1 MAERRDVIKTREAID
16 KAYYKLLF
24 KRKEKIT
31 VQAILEEANISR
43 GTFYKYYSDI
53 PELAEHVEN
62 MVISKVKGIL
72 TSYCMDN
79 IIENPRKNIEA
90 ILGILE
96 HNREEIKVV
105 LSGIDGAQ
113 SVARVK
119 ELLISVLIEQKL
131 GNIGKDKALLID
143 SCVAA
148 VVFDVYAKWLISD
161 SSVTW
166 DEMLDLIS
174 SFLSGGLAKVL

>member
-1 MAERRDVIKTREAID
+1 M
-16 KAYYKLLF
+16 
-24 KRKEKIT
+24 
-31 VQAILEEANISR
+31 EEANISR

-53 PELAEHVEN
+53 PELAEHVES
-62 MVISKVKGIL
+62 MVINRVKGIL

-79 IIENPRKNIEA
+79 IIENPRKHIEA

-96 HNREEIKVV
+96 QNREEIKVV
-105 LSGIDGAQ
+105 VSSPDGSQ

-119 ELLISVLIEQKL
+119 ELLISVLMEQKI
-131 GNIGKDKALLID
+131 GNVGKDKAILID

-148 VVFDVYAKWLISD
+148 VVFDVYAKWLVSD

-174 SFLSGGLAKVL
+174 AFLSGGLAKVLDK